1 MNPNDAYTV
10 SQITRIIKTQ
20 LEVPALSRIWVVGE
34 VTSLSSS
41 QAGHIYFSMKD
52 ENGTL
57 LPCTFFANFARSLDF
72 QMENGVKIYAFGMIT
87 VYDKRGTY
95 QLNVMKVVPAGEGE
109 LALKLKQLKEKLQK
123 EGLFDEIHKKPVP
136 AIPRKIGLI
145 TSPNG
150 AAIRDF
156 MRMIQSAPMLSVVV
170 FPASVQGAEAA
181 STVIRGLVILD
192 EMPDVDTIVITRGGG
207 SEEDLF
213 CFNDEVLAR
222 AIFACKTTVIS
233 AIGHEKDTPI
243 SDLVADLR
251 LPTPTAAGRFFAE
264 NVQGL
269 SLQLQ
274 KIRDTLVTAMVRQR
288 DRNPE
293 FTKFS
298 MVAERFRDQL
308 LRFLPEREQRLDT
321 LANALTNNIN
331 QQMDNRV
338 TQFQNLEK
346 RLHPSHM
353 LERVSVFQKRLQA
366 LSGQLGASMT
376 GRVDRSGQQLNA
388 LTRTLNAVNP
398 LNVLERGFTAAFT
411 KDGKKLLRKVEQIRI
426 GDTVNIRF
434 VDGFA
439 LCHVLYTEKK
449 EQS

>member
-1 MNPNDAYTV
+1 LTLDDAYTV

-52 ENGTL
+52 QNDTI
-57 LPCTFFANFARSLDF
+57 LPCTFFANFARTLDF
-72 QMENGVKIYAFGMIT
+72 QLENGSKLYAFGMIT

-109 LALKLKQLKEKLQK
+109 LALKLKQLKDKLQK
-123 EGLFDEIHKKPVP
+123 EGLFDETHKKPVP
-136 AIPRKIGLI
+136 AIPGKIGLI

-150 AAIRDF
+150 AAVRDF
-156 MRMIQSAPMLSVVV
+156 LRMIQAAPRLSVVL

-181 STVIRGLVILD
+181 STIIRGLELLD
-192 EMPDVDTIVITRGGG
+192 KMENVDTIVITRGGG

-213 CFNDEVLAR
+213 CFNDEALAR
-222 AIFACKTTVIS
+222 AIFDCETPVVS

-251 LPTPTAAGRFFAE
+251 LPTPTAAGRYFAE
-264 NVQGL
+264 NVQGMG
-269 SLQLQ
+269 LQLL
-274 KIRDTLVTAMVRQR
+274 KVRDTLVTAMLRQR

-293 FTKFS
+293 ITKFY
-298 MVAERFRDQL
+298 MVAERLRDQL
-308 LRFLPEREQRLDT
+308 LRFLPEREQQLDG
-321 LANALTNNIN
+321 LA
-331 QQMDNRV
+331 DNLIVGMKRHLN
-338 TQFQNLEK
+338 TKETHFQSIEK
-346 RLHPSHM
+346 SLHPAYM
-353 LERVSVFQKRLQA
+353 RERIGVFHHRLQA
-366 LSGQLGASMT
+366 LSGQLAANIT
-376 GRVDRSGQQLNA
+376 GRLDKCDQQLNA
-388 LTRTLNAVNP
+388 LARTLNAVNP
-398 LNVLERGFTAAFT
+398 LNVLERGFTATFT
-411 KDGKKLLRKVEQIRI
+411 KDGKKLLRKVEQLHI

-439 LCHVLYTEKK
+439 LCHVLYSEKK

>member
-1 MNPNDAYTV
+1 MQGDAYTV

-20 LEVPALSRIWVVGE
+20 LEVPALSRIWIVGE

-52 ENGTL
+52 ENGTV

-72 QMENGVKIYAFGMIT
+72 QLENGTKIYAFGMIT

-95 QLNVMKVVPAGEGE
+95 QLNVMKAVPAGEGE

-123 EGLFDEIHKKPVP
+123 EDLFDEIHKKPVP

-145 TSPNG
+145 TSPGG

-156 MRMIQSAPMLSVVV
+156 LRMIQSAPMLSVVL

-181 STVIRGLVILD
+181 STIIRGIETLD
-192 EMPDVDTIVITRGGG
+192 EMPDVDVIVVTRGGG

-213 CFNDEVLAR
+213 CFNDEALAR
-222 AIFACKTTVIS
+222 AIFACRTSVVS
-233 AIGHEKDTPI
+233 AIGHEKDIPI

-251 LPTPTAAGRFFAE
+251 LPTPTAAGRYFAE
-264 NVQGL
+264 NVQAL
-269 SLQLQ
+269 SVQLQ
-274 KIRDTLVTAMVRQR
+274 KVRDTLTTAMLRQR

-298 MVAERFRDQL
+298 MVTARLQDQL
-308 LRFLPEREQRLDT
+308 LRFLPEREQQLDS
-321 LANALTNNIN
+321 LSDALTTGIN
-331 QQMDNRV
+331 QQMDNTETR
-338 TQFQNLEK
+338 FQNLEK
-346 RLHPSHM
+346 RLHPAHM
-353 LERVSVFQKRLQA
+353 RERVAVFQQRLQT
-366 LSGQLGASMT
+366 LSGQLAVGMT
-376 GRVDRSGQQLNA
+376 GQTDREDQRLNA
-388 LTRTLNAVNP
+388 LTRMLNAVNP
-398 LNVLERGFTAAFT
+398 LNVLERGFTATFT
-411 KDGKKLLRKVEQIRI
+411 KDGKKLLRSVEGIRT
-426 GDTVNIRF
+426 GDTVNIHF

-449 EQS
+449 EQA

>member
-1 MNPNDAYTV
+1 MQGDAYTV

-52 ENGTL
+52 ENGTV
-57 LPCTFFANFARSLDF
+57 LPCTFFANFVQSLDF
-72 QMENGVKIYAFGMIT
+72 QLENGAKIYAFGMIT

-123 EGLFDEIHKKPVP
+123 EGLFDESHKKPAPV
-136 AIPRKIGLI
+136 IPKKIGLI
-145 TSPNG
+145 TSPRG

-156 MRMIQSAPMLSVVV
+156 MRMIQNAPMLSVVL

-181 STVIRGLVILD
+181 STIIRGIVTLD
-192 EMPDVDTIVITRGGG
+192 EMPDVDVIVVTRGGG

-213 CFNDEVLAR
+213 CFNDEGLAR
-222 AIFACKTTVIS
+222 TIFGCRTPLVS

-251 LPTPTAAGRFFAE
+251 LPTPTAAGRHFAE
-264 NVQGL
+264 NVQAL
-269 SLQLQ
+269 SVQLQ
-274 KIRDTLVTAMVRQR
+274 KMRDTLSTAMLRQR

-298 MVAERFRDQL
+298 MITERLRDQL
-308 LRFLPEREQRLDT
+308 LRFLPEREQQLDSLSNT
-321 LANALTNNIN
+321 LTAGIN
-331 QQMDNRV
+331 QQIDNTETR
-338 TQFQNLEK
+338 FQNLEK
-346 RLHPSHM
+346 RIHPAHM
-353 LERVSVFQKRLQA
+353 QERVVVFLHRLQT
-366 LSGQLGASMT
+366 LSGQLAT
-376 GRVDRSGQQLNA
+376 GMAGQTDRSDQRLNA
-388 LTRTLNAVNP
+388 LTRMLNAVNP
-398 LNVLERGFTAAFT
+398 LNVLERGFTATFT
-411 KDGKKLLRKVEQIRI
+411 KDGKKLLRSMEGLHT

-449 EQS
+449 EQT